1 MNSLITRIHKNKI
14 AHLKNPMVRP
24 DEVAKIGREYE
35 RVQKEM
41 DAKLAEWERMQEN

>member
-14 AHLKNPMVRP
+14 AQLESPMVKP

-35 RVQKEM
+35 RVQKDM
-41 DAKLAEWERMQEN
+41 DARLAEWERMQN